1 MPASKPDHWN
11 DGIRDGAGYMHLGI
25 QSALNVVI
33 FTGGGILADRWLD
46 TSPWFTV
53 IGALIGVIGL
63 FAILFRA
70 AQTLGNTT
78 NNKPPRPR
86 T

>member
-11 DGIRDGAGYMHLGI
+11 DGIRDGAGYMHIGI

-33 FTGGGILADRWLD
+33 FTGGGIFADRWLG
-46 TSPWFTV
+46 TTPWLTLV
-53 IGALIGVIGL
+53 GALIGVVGL

-70 AQTLGNTT
+70 AQSLSSAPT
-78 NNKPPRPR
+78 NKPPKPR